1 MKLVG
6 EYELTDDGVKIEGKI
21 LNSHIAEI
29 RTLFAPFNDTKMYC
43 GERPNYT
50 PNDVPMSYRV
60 PHPQYRAYVRR
71 VLPGVITPE
80 KDKRFIKMGESILSH
95 QECYYSDAQS
105 FTNNLGVQYGSGE
118 GRSIMDTKTVFN
130 FSSMKRNKSKL
141 LTNSAWV
148 WNAKSDGDFK
158 IELFGLINK
167 HMMTVVLANATKL
180 ARYIDEVLVG
190 VLDHPEK
197 FTNDAVAGDVV
208 VRSTA
213 WPTTGARL
221 RPVPSRFISGTTV

>member
-29 RTLFAPFNDTKMYC
+29 RTLFKSFQETKMYC
-43 GERPNYT
+43 GEKPNYT
-50 PNDVPMSYRV
+50 PSDIPASYCV

-80 KDKRFIKMGESILSH
+80 KDKRFIKMGESVPDH

-105 FTNNLGVQYGSGE
+105 FTHNLGVQYGSGE

-130 FSSMKRNKSKL
+130 FSSMKRNRSKL

-158 IELFGLINK
+158 IELYGLINK

-197 FTNDAVAGDVV
+197 FANDAIAVDAQM
-208 VRSTA
+208 RSATVLIG
-213 WPTTGARL
+213 GARL
-221 RPVPSRFISGTTV
+221 RPIPAGFRAGVV

>member
-29 RTLFAPFNDTKMYC
+29 RTLFKPFSETKMYC
-43 GERPNYT
+43 GEKLSYT
-50 PNDVPMSYRV
+50 PSDIPMSYRV
-60 PHPQYRAYVRR
+60 PHPQYRAYIRR

-80 KDKRFIKMGESILSH
+80 KDKRFIKMGESVPEH
-95 QECYYSDAQS
+95 QEIYYSDAQS

-148 WNAKSDGDFK
+148 WNAKSDGEFK

-167 HMMTVVLANATKL
+167 HMMTVVLSNATKL

-197 FTNDAVAGDVV
+197 FTEDSVACNPVT
-208 VRSTA
+208 R
-213 WPTTGARL
+213 PTDWIGGARL
-221 RPVPSRFISGTTV
+221 RPISPSGMGNGSY

>member
-6 EYELTDDGVKIEGKI
+6 EYELTDDGVKIEGRI

-29 RTLFAPFNDTKMYC
+29 RTLFAPFSETRMYC
-43 GERPNYT
+43 GEKPTYD
-50 PNDVPMSYRV
+50 PNDVPMSYNV

-71 VLPGVITPE
+71 VLPSVITPE
-80 KDKRFIKMGESILSH
+80 KDKRFIKMGDSVPTH
-95 QECYYSDAQS
+95 QEMYYSDAQS

-158 IELFGLINK
+158 IELYGLINK

-190 VLDHPEK
+190 VLDYPEK
-197 FTNDAVAGDVV
+197 FTDDPVVVDAS
-208 VRSTA
+208 VRSTS
-213 WPTTGARL
+213 WPQSGGARL
-221 RPVPSRFISGTTV
+221 RPIPVRIV

>member
-1 MKLVG
+1 MSMKLVG

-29 RTLFAPFNDTKMYC
+29 RTLFKPFLETKMYC
-43 GERPNYT
+43 GEKPNYT
-50 PNDVPMSYRV
+50 PDDIPMSYCV

-80 KDKRFIKMGESILSH
+80 KDKRFIKMGQSILDR
-95 QECYYSDAQS
+95 QECYYSDAQT
-105 FTNNLGVQYGSGE
+105 FTHNLGVQYGSGE

-158 IELFGLINK
+158 IELLGLINK

-197 FTNDAVAGDVV
+197 FTEDAVYCNVEPAH
-208 VRSTA
+208 SSI
-213 WPTTGARL
+213 GARL
-221 RPVPSRFISGTTV
+221 RPIPASGMGNGSY